1 LRAHRAGGARRARI
15 HGQTGPGAAAL
26 DCQAGGFSVARE
38 AAAIARDARRGALAV
53 VLRAGDVRLAQDGGE
68 RAAAA
73 AGDCLLL
80 DLARPWRL
88 DLSDDFAGYLAW
100 TEGAGQPASAGTVA
114 PGASVTAHRLAGMLP
129 ALVPFVNAA
138 QDMGI
143 FTVFVQQLTLPH
155 GRSDSPA
162 WLRLKCRDG
171 KSPEYTMVG
180 SWGAQLVDGLQPR
193 AGDVMVQKF
202 RPDAFVRTPL
212 DGILRAQGI
221 ESLVIVGTT
230 TEGCVESTVRG
241 ASYHD
246 YYVIPVTDLITGPIA
261 QLHANSLAFMRAR
274 YPAAE
279 SAQVLQT
286 WRAARGAAAA

>member
-1 LRAHRAGGARRARI
+1 MKLINGVEVRDTLEELIAPAHTALVVVDVQNDFCHPDGHFAR
-15 HGQTGPGAAAL
+15 HGKNIDT
-26 DCQAGGFSVARE
+26 
-38 AAAIARDARRGALAV
+38 I
-53 VLRAGDVRLAQDGGE
+53 
-68 RAAAA
+68 
-73 AGDCLLL
+73 
-80 DLARPWRL
+80 
-88 DLSDDFAGYLAW
+88 
-100 TEGAGQPASAGTVA
+100 
-114 PGASVTAHRLAGMLP
+114 AGMLP

-171 KSPEYTMVG
+171 KSPEYTMVD

>member
-1 LRAHRAGGARRARI
+1 MKDINGVPVRDTLEELIEPGRTALIVIDVQNDFCHADGHFAK
-15 HGQTGPGAAAL
+15 HGKNVST
-26 DCQAGGFSVARE
+26 
-38 AAAIARDARRGALAV
+38 I
-53 VLRAGDVRLAQDGGE
+53 
-68 RAAAA
+68 
-73 AGDCLLL
+73 
-80 DLARPWRL
+80 
-88 DLSDDFAGYLAW
+88 
-100 TEGAGQPASAGTVA
+100 SAMVPT
-114 PGASVTAHRLAGMLP
+114 
-129 ALVPFVNAA
+129 LVSFVSAA

-143 FTVFVQQLTLPH
+143 FTVFIQQQTLMH

-171 KSPEYTMVG
+171 KSPEYALKD
-180 SWGAQLVDGLQPR
+180 SWGAQFVEGLR
-193 AGDVMVQKF
+193 LRDGDVIVPKF

-246 YYVIPVTDLITGPIA
+246 YYVIPVVDLIAGPNPD
-261 QLHANSLAFMRAR
+261 LHVNSIAFMRAR

-279 SAQVLQT
+279 SKDVLQT
-286 WRAARGAAAA
+286 WRHACAVA

>member
-1 LRAHRAGGARRARI
+1 MKLINGVEVRDTLEELIAPAHTALVVVDVQNDFCHPDGHFAR
-15 HGQTGPGAAAL
+15 HGKNIDT
-26 DCQAGGFSVARE
+26 
-38 AAAIARDARRGALAV
+38 I
-53 VLRAGDVRLAQDGGE
+53 
-68 RAAAA
+68 
-73 AGDCLLL
+73 
-80 DLARPWRL
+80 
-88 DLSDDFAGYLAW
+88 
-100 TEGAGQPASAGTVA
+100 T
-114 PGASVTAHRLAGMLP
+114 GMLP